1 MIKRFFY
8 IVLCFILFSCAGKTV
23 KSTITFLSP
32 EEYAKA
38 LEEDS
43 TAFLIDV
50 RTPEEYAQ
58 GHIEGAVLM
67 NVMDEDKFAYGIDSL
82 SSEHT
87 YYIYCRSGRRSQS
100 AALQMAQKGLKVI
113 DLQGGYNAWQEA
125 EKKQ

>member
-1 MIKRFFY
+1 MVKRFFY
-8 IVLCFILFSCAGKTV
+8 IVLCFMLFSCAGKTV

-50 RTPEEYAQ
+50 RTPEEYAE

-67 NVMDEDKFAYGIDSL
+67 NVMEEETFAEGIDSL

-113 DLQGGYNAWQEA
+113 DLQGGYNAWQKA

>member
-50 RTPEEYAQ
+50 RTPEEYAH

-67 NVMDEDKFAYGIDSL
+67 NVMDEDKFADGIASL

-100 AALQMAQKGLKVI
+100 AALQMAQKGLKVL
-113 DLQGGYNAWQEA
+113 DLQGGYNAWQKA
-125 EKKQ
+125 EKK

>member
-67 NVMDEDKFAYGIDSL
+67 NVMDEDKFADGIDSL

-100 AALQMAQKGLKVI
+100 AALQMAQQGLKVV
-113 DLQGGYNAWQEA
+113 DLQGGYNAWQKA
-125 EKKQ
+125 EKK